1 MRFFF
6 LPYASSNLM
15 CGKLVCAW
23 PHKRLIT
30 KTNLSVIYTHI
41 RDEICVST
49 FLNSDRIPS
58 NPQTEITSPEERD
71 KTYVQDGTP
80 CGPDMVIRTT
90 KL

>member
-1 MRFFF
+1 
-6 LPYASSNLM
+6 M

-23 PHKRLIT
+23 PHKEIVS
-30 KTNLSVIYTHI
+30 KPNLSVIYTQI

-58 NPQTEITSPEERD
+58 NPQTTINGPSERD
-71 KTYVQDGTP
+71 QTFIEDGTP
-80 CGPDMVIRTT
+80 CGPDMVIRTI

>member
-1 MRFFF
+1 
-6 LPYASSNLM
+6 M

-23 PHKRLIT
+23 PHKEIVS
-30 KTNLSVIYTHI
+30 KANLSVIYTQI

-49 FLNSDRIPS
+49 FLNSERIPS
-58 NPQTEITSPEERD
+58 NDRTTINKPEERD
-71 KTYVQDGTP
+71 KTFVEDGTS